1 MCRRPLLFNI
11 CPSRAV
17 QGNDVSTATIMQFS
31 VLMSHQIAMVQIT
44 HHMTCHDDMTWW
56 WCEGGVAAKTDASE
70 ETATPVR
77 DLDQKKRLVFLGWTR
92 DHF

>member
-1 MCRRPLLFNI
+1 
-11 CPSRAV
+11 
-17 QGNDVSTATIMQFS
+17 
-31 VLMSHQIAMVQIT
+31 MVQIT

-92 DHF
+92 DDF